1 MSPPHLPQPSYR
13 DARQHR
19 QGPLACTNPT
29 SRERRWLV
37 FDPDG
42 VVTATLRTPE
52 GFAPAAIGED
62 RIWGVF
68 TDTIEIES
76 VRA

>member
-1 MSPPHLPQPSYR
+1 L
-13 DARQHR
+13 
-19 QGPLACTNPT
+19 
-29 SRERRWLV
+29 
-37 FDPDG
+37 FDLDG